1 MVIGQKNLAGRNQST
16 RQSRQPPA
24 QGVAKPTS
32 THVWRGPSPQNTS
45 WGRLPTYLKFRATN
59 LISFQTGNLWL
70 TGRYLFLGMAS
81 ASSKWK
87 HNRLWPP
94 ATWTAQL
101 LTWVRKLWPAQ
112 LRHKLQL
119 FSIVITCFN
128 LWVPH
133 QVILN
138 YRRNAMV
145 LHCFSSPCLLKHKL
159 EAFLKPH
166 SHRVFQHE
174 LSDTLWV
181 SYIWGATAG
190 LEISQRLFPSVF
202 FAQCD
207 LKTRSHLICFLL
219 GFKETVFHFAGLKL
233 GKHHK
238 VSVQPQFRQQC
249 K

>member
-133 QVILN
+133 HPGYFELQKKCHGFALFFFSLPAQTQVGSL
-138 YRRNAMV
+138 
-145 LHCFSSPCLLKHKL
+145 SQTTQSPCLPARTVWYTLSQLHL
-159 EAFLKPH
+159 RSH
-166 SHRVFQHE
+166 SWPGDQPKTFPFSFFCTMWSKDPVP
-174 LSDTLWV
+174 SN
-181 SYIWGATAG
+181 
-190 LEISQRLFPSVF
+190 LFPSGV
-202 FAQCD
+202 
-207 LKTRSHLICFLL
+207 
-219 GFKETVFHFAGLKL
+219 
-233 GKHHK
+233 
-238 VSVQPQFRQQC
+238 
-249 K
+249 